1 MAILLRNL
9 KGRFENALSNPTI
22 IIVFSFLIVILIGA
36 CLLTLPFASENQ
48 ESTPFLDSLFT
59 ATSATCV
66 TGLIVVDTADHWSL
80 FGELVIISLIQIGGL
95 GFITLATFFLS
106 SFRRKTGLKSMMLA
120 QESIGGFNIQD
131 ALPMVH
137 QIVKMVFLIE
147 FTGAVLLAIAFV
159 PQFGLKGIYYG
170 IFHAISAFCNAGFDL
185 MGGFKSM
192 VEFNN
197 HPLVLYTIDALIV
210 VGGLGFIVWRDLLN
224 WRKNGRLM
232 IHTRM
237 VLIITAFLLIGGSL
251 FVYLAEYSNALGQLP
266 DHEKINA
273 AIFMSVN
280 SRTAGYTSID
290 NASMLSV
297 TKTFISILMFIGGAS
312 GSTAGG
318 IKVNTLG
325 IMIIA
330 IISVIKSNNETV
342 VGKKR
347 IPNNVV
353 LKAFSVTMLAAALVS
368 IVTMSI
374 NLMQPE
380 FSLIDTLFEATS
392 GFATVGLSS
401 GVSPLLNAP
410 GKLLIII
417 SMFVGRVG
425 PISFALTF
433 SLFKKENSGV
443 VYPDGKFIV
452 G

>member
-232 IHTRM
+232 IHTR
-237 VLIITAFLLIGGSL
+237 
-251 FVYLAEYSNALGQLP
+251 
-266 DHEKINA
+266 
-273 AIFMSVN
+273 
-280 SRTAGYTSID
+280 
-290 NASMLSV
+290 
-297 TKTFISILMFIGGAS
+297 
-312 GSTAGG
+312 
-318 IKVNTLG
+318 
-325 IMIIA
+325 
-330 IISVIKSNNETV
+330 
-342 VGKKR
+342 
-347 IPNNVV
+347 
-353 LKAFSVTMLAAALVS
+353 
-368 IVTMSI
+368 
-374 NLMQPE
+374 
-380 FSLIDTLFEATS
+380 
-392 GFATVGLSS
+392 
-401 GVSPLLNAP
+401 
-410 GKLLIII
+410 
-417 SMFVGRVG
+417 
-425 PISFALTF
+425 
-433 SLFKKENSGV
+433 
-443 VYPDGKFIV
+443 
-452 G
+452 